1 MNIAVISG
9 RLTADPQ
16 VKQTPQGNA
25 VCFITVAVD
34 GNTKDSPTNFID
46 VVCWRQTAEF
56 VGKYF
61 RKGKP
66 IEVEGTLQ
74 TRTYQDRNGGNRKA
88 TEINA
93 NRVLFVK
100 NEVTQG
106 TQQNA
111 AQSQLAAHTAGF
123 EPIADDS
130 SDDLPF

>member
-111 AQSQLAAHTAGF
+111 AQSQPAAHTAGF
-123 EPIADDS
+123 EPIADNDG
-130 SDDLPF
+130 DDLPF